1 VKPSPAEELRRIE
14 MPTYEYE
21 CKDCKKKFT
30 LILSISEHDKTKASC
45 PKCKGK
51 KVQQSISAFMTKTG
65 RKS

>member
-1 VKPSPAEELRRIE
+1 VAERRSD

-21 CKDCKKKFT
+21 CQECKKKFS
-30 LILSISEHDKTKASC
+30 LMLSISEHDKAKPPC

-51 KVQQSISAFMTKTG
+51 KVKQSISAFTSKTS

>member
-1 VKPSPAEELRRIE
+1 

-21 CKDCKKKFT
+21 CLECKKKFA
-30 LILSISEHDKTKASC
+30 LILSISEHDKTKPSC

-51 KVQQSISAFMTKTG
+51 KVKQNISAFTCKTS

>member
-1 VKPSPAEELRRIE
+1 

-21 CKDCKKKFT
+21 CLECKKKFV
-30 LILSISEHDKTKASC
+30 LILSISEHDKVKPSC

-51 KVQQSISAFMTKTG
+51 KVKQSISAFTSKTS